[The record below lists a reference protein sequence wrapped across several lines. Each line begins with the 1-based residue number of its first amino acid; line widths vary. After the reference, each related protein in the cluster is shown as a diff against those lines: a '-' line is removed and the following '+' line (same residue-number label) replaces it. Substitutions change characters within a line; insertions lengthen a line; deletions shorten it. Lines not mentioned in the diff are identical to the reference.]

1 MDIAL
6 YGYFDLN
13 SIELMTLSSQ
23 PEPRN
28 IIWILFRYF
37 TRLDIMTLTPQLALG
52 WEALHIVGTV
62 GGGVLTW
69 MLECTKN
76 PL

>member
-1 MDIAL
+1 MDIAPNE
-6 YGYFDLN
+6 YYD
-13 SIELMTLSSQ
+13 
-23 PEPRN
+23 
-28 IIWILFRYF
+28 IIITTKTTKNWIFHQV
-37 TRLDIMTLTPQLALG
+37 DIMTLTPQLALG
-52 WEALHIVGTV
+52 WGALHIVGTM